1 MAGGEVGVALVHGR
15 ALEVGGVVAPRAQQL
30 RIAPP
35 RRRSRGMRSEDW
47 EGERGE
53 LWPWGSRRR
62 TSSALP
68 REEGGVTRL
77 GVLVPRLDLV
87 AHAQKR
93 WPTIAVGDSQSRPL
107 DGPSLSIYALD
118 FDFSIFALK
127 ILSHVYIDEPEF
139 QLIQNNIICYYAANS
154 VVRSYLGNFFLYLL
168 EYRIFVDIMNHRI
181 AFFSPLK
188 LSTSLTL

>member
-1 MAGGEVGVALVHGR
+1 
-15 ALEVGGVVAPRAQQL
+15 
-30 RIAPP
+30 
-35 RRRSRGMRSEDW
+35 MRSEDW